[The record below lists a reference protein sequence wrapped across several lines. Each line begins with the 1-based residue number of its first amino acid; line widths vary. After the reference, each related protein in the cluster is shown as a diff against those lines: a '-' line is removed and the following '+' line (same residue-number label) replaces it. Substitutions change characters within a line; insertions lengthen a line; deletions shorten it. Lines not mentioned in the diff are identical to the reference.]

1 MPMVKPL
8 LTDRPRKVT
17 LSLPTSV
24 FNQVHLLLLDP
35 LRARTRYGELSG
47 LVTSLL
53 YKWLEDQR
61 KEASDD
67 GISGKITGSERESL
81 ERGGGTIGRVQDSD
95 DRPETESPNS
105 GSENSKNEGALKFT

>member
-1 MPMVKPL
+1 MTRPL
-8 LTDRPRKVT
+8 LTDRPKKVT

-35 LRARTRYGELSG
+35 LRARTRYGKLSG

-67 GISGKITGSERESL
+67 GSLRKITGPESEGSE
-81 ERGGGTIGRVQDSD
+81 ERGRVIGRVRNGTDGT
-95 DRPETESPNS
+95 EAESPDS
-105 GSENSKNEGALKFT
+105 SSENNKDEETLEFT

>member
-1 MPMVKPL
+1 MSRPL
-8 LTDRPRKVT
+8 LTDRPKKVT

-35 LRARTRYGELSG
+35 LRARTKYGELSG

-61 KEASDD
+61 KEASDV
-67 GISGKITGSERESL
+67 GTSGKITGSEREGL
-81 ERGGGTIGRVQDSD
+81 ERGGRTIGRVQDGA

-105 GSENSKNEGALKFT
+105 GSESSKDEEALKFT